1 MQALRNIKYTL
12 RKYFVPMLMSLV
24 GLILAFSAFML
35 ISVQLDF
42 ENGFDRFHPDAGNIY
57 RVDLSDNNTIFRS
70 ILPPGFSD
78 EVIRSSSH
86 IVAGTVVC
94 PFLGEVYITTMKDGV
109 SSGFIETANV
119 VSEDFFK
126 VFGIKIVEGDSATLS
141 KNEQLAIPQSM
152 ARKIFGNESPIGK
165 QVKIKSGTGFLRSD
179 KWTVGAVYEDLP
191 ANSQIRN
198 EIYMKIPDFYLQN
211 FGASNFV
218 CYLRLDDRE
227 NVSLVEDEF
236 NSKFEFD
243 KYRGLTPIY
252 LTPLVDVYFQ
262 GGHPHDT
269 YGDNSGN
276 CPAVAH
282 SIRRS
287 GDCGCSPLSYRH
299 GNGNRKHSVQFREEF
314 FHCIQ
319 HTASGTVRRNTFG
332 NISCIIRYII
342 YRRTCNERQLQ
353 PQFFGNE
360 NKESS
365 PMRAVCRFVLIDS
378 VHSGNLFA
386 EQNDASVRPEV

>member
-12 RKYFVPMLMSLV
+12 RKYFVPMLMSII

-126 VFGIKIVEGDSATLS
+126 VFGIKIVEGDPATLS
-141 KNEQLAIPQSM
+141 KNEQLAILQST

-165 QVKIKSGTGFLRSD
+165 QVKT
-179 KWTVGAVYEDLP
+179 
-191 ANSQIRN
+191 
-198 EIYMKIPDFYLQN
+198 EIHQHQDN
-211 FGASNFV
+211 TW
-218 CYLRLDDRE
+218 R
-227 NVSLVEDEF
+227 
-236 NSKFEFD
+236 
-243 KYRGLTPIY
+243 
-252 LTPLVDVYFQ
+252 
-262 GGHPHDT
+262 GHPHDT

-282 SIRRS
+282 SIYRS
-287 GDCGCSPLSYRH
+287 SDCSRFPLSCRH

-314 FHCIQ
+314 FHRN
-319 HTASGTVRRNTFG
+319 HNTASGSVRRNTFR
-332 NISCIIRYII
+332 NISCILRHII
-342 YRRTCNERQLQ
+342 YRRTCNERLLQ
-353 PQFFGNE
+353 PQFFRNE
-360 NKESS
+360 NQEDS
-365 PMRAVCRFVLIDS
+365 PVRTVCHFVLIDS
-378 VHSGNLFA
+378 VHSGNLSA
-386 EQNDASVRPEV
+386 EQDDASVRPKV